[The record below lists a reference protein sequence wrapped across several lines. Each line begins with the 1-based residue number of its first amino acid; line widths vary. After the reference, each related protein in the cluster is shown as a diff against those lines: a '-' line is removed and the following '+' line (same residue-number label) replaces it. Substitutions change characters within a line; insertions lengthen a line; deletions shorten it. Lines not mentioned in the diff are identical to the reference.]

1 MDRCDRCSDRARVW
15 WVSDTDSE
23 GWAFC
28 AHHGHTYEPALRAL
42 GYELWMDDRDALA
55 EQVTVAPAG

>member
-1 MDRCDRCSDRARVW
+1 MW